1 MSIMKG
7 IGLMLGTVLASAVG
21 VGWSSNLVAQQPSGP
36 STCIFPDLSAVS
48 AVPLQPG
55 AGDPAGSADPIPGG
69 RWELATLLYRPSI
82 PITITGDATGVIE
95 LEATSPNAGQFSAA
109 LDVNI
114 TAPAQEMRSETGAG
128 PYAQTD
134 GLLNFT
140 NQCGDA
146 LTLSDTVYRVD
157 SSGAEP
163 VLTLW
168 GQVEIPIEDPLPILV
183 TIELEADF
191 VRVEPPTALDP
202 IFDDRF
208 ETP

>member
-1 MSIMKG
+1 MRITKG
-7 IGLMLGTVLASAVG
+7 ISFILGTVLAGAVG

-36 STCIFPDLSAVS
+36 PACVFPDLSGVTAI
-48 AVPLQPG
+48 ALQPN

-69 RWELATLLYRPSI
+69 RWELATLLYRTAA
-82 PITITGDATGVIE
+82 PIEITGDATGVIE
-95 LEATSPNAGQFSAA
+95 LEAISPSAGLFSAA
-109 LDVNI
+109 LDINI

-128 PYAQTD
+128 PYAQTG

-140 NQCGDA
+140 NLCGDA

-168 GQVEIPIEDPLPILV
+168 GQVEIPVEDPFPIVV

-191 VRVEPPTALDP
+191 LRVEPPTALDP

-208 ETP
+208 ENP

>member
-1 MSIMKG
+1 MVKQTIVA
-7 IGLMLGTVLASAVG
+7 LGVFLATAVG
-21 VGWSSNLVAQQPSGP
+21 LGGSPSLRAEQLSGP
-36 STCIFPDLSAVS
+36 PLCIFPDLAGVTAV
-48 AVPLQPG
+48 ALTEG

-69 RWELATLLYRPSI
+69 RWQLTALLYRPSI
-82 PITITGDATGVIE
+82 PIEITGDATGVIE
-95 LEATSPNAGQFSAA
+95 LEAISPSAGQFSAA
-109 LDVNI
+109 LDINI
-114 TAPAQEMRSETGAG
+114 TTPTQETRSETGAG
-128 PYAQTD
+128 PYAQMAGMLD
-134 GLLNFT
+134 FT

-146 LTLSDTVYRVD
+146 LTLSDTLYRVD

-168 GQVEIPIEDPLPILV
+168 GQVEIPVEDPFPLVV

-191 VRVEPPTALDP
+191 LRVESQTALDP